1 MVSTLLVL
9 SILLILLLI
18 FNEFVVSVS
27 PLSKINKT
35 TPMKK
40 VDSTTKTN
48 NDNLDNEVD
57 EQGIVWQIQ
66 RDFTAKYY
74 RRNTVR
80 PKGVKQSFEIEQ
92 ICNFRKQFHK
102 EGELLIRSKD
112 TIRWWTFITN
122 VQHDYGP
129 RKTMDYLKKRGLD
142 KTMDIGLYNKEQ
154 EVLAEEKKK
163 EKKLLDEQK
172 RAEKK
177 AKLDL
182 MAAKKR
188 AAKEQQRKLSFSF
201 LCLFTKLKFVLTISK
216 CFATNVLCII
226 TI

>member
-1 MVSTLLVL
+1 
-9 SILLILLLI
+9 
-18 FNEFVVSVS
+18 VS
-27 PLSKINKT
+27 PLSKINKNT
-35 TPMKK
+35 IIKK

-48 NDNLDNEVD
+48 GDNLDNKVD

-80 PKGVKQSFEIEQ
+80 PKGVKQSFEIVE

-142 KTMDIGLYNKEQ
+142 KIMDIGLYNKEQ
-154 EVLAEEKKK
+154 EEIKEELKALAEEKKK

-188 AAKEQQRKLSFSF
+188 AALEQKRKLSFSF
-201 LCLFTKLKFVLTISK
+201 LC
-216 CFATNVLCII
+216 
-226 TI
+226 